1 MLLKYAIYTYT
12 LTYAEHRVQFKHY
25 NYNNYYYHLIYFYL
39 PTFTLSMLGSEMSES
54 NTSMSSISW
63 LYSCSPITSTSS
75 GSSKLTILALTF
87 LRRFPRWKRCT
98 CLVARSNT
106 PYDDDA
112 DVDHNY
118 SLKGDISIAEVSG
131 AAFQYTPLSLNH
143 IQAVELIHKY
153 DVYYIVHRRER
164 GDAIIYDISH
174 SCYL

>member
-1 MLLKYAIYTYT
+1 
-12 LTYAEHRVQFKHY
+12 
-25 NYNNYYYHLIYFYL
+25 
-39 PTFTLSMLGSEMSES
+39 MSES

-106 PYDDDA
+106 PYGDDA

-118 SLKGDISIAEVSG
+118 SLKGDISIAEASR
-131 AAFQYTPLSLNH
+131 AALQYTSLSLNH
-143 IQAVELIHKY
+143 IQTVELIHKY
-153 DVYYIVHRRER
+153 DEGGGMQSYMISLT
-164 GDAIIYDISH
+164 AAIYD
-174 SCYL
+174 L